1 MNSGLHQGID
11 KEIDPSTA
19 ARVSL
24 SGTSVFSFSPLGV
37 QSRASASDRLRYHA
51 MPDRRK
57 PRFNLVSNEIQ
68 RCNTRTRPSIARR
81 YTIVYE
87 QATTR
92 GWLIWN
98 LSSFRR
104 SGVLSVRKWAGRLGT
119 PTLDSTH
126 TSLSKGP
133 RVIVRAQGVPLEK
146 HSREFV
152 NWQLE
157 RILVEK
163 RAPLIAA

>member
-68 RCNTRTRPSIARR
+68 RCNTRTRPSIARAEQIYNR
-81 YTIVYE
+81 VRTGYYAWLTNLKFIVVSKVRCVVGTKVGRT
-87 QATTR
+87 AGDTHAR
-92 GWLIWN
+92 FN
-98 LSSFRR
+98 PHFSFQRSARNCESARR
-104 SGVLSVRKWAGRLGT
+104 ST
-119 PTLDSTH
+119 
-126 TSLSKGP
+126 
-133 RVIVRAQGVPLEK
+133 
-146 HSREFV
+146 
-152 NWQLE
+152 
-157 RILVEK
+157 
-163 RAPLIAA
+163 